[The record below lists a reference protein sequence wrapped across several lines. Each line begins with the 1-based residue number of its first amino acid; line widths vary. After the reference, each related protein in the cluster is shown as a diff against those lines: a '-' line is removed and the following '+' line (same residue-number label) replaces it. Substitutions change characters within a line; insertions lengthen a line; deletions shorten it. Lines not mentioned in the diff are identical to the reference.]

1 MALIL
6 LGQPQSDEIEAGFT
20 YVAGE
25 VRAGKPGIFLGRK
38 SDAFCLIVGSPKRF
52 EIAGGYA
59 VGADLSTAQLAAM
72 RDRIM
77 QLLHGRKVV
86 DRIRNGV

>member
-6 LGQPQSDEIEAGFT
+6 LGQPDADDVDAGFE
-20 YVAGE
+20 YIASE

-38 SDAFCLIVGSPKRF
+38 SDAFCLLMASPRKF
-52 EIAGGYA
+52 ELAGGIA
-59 VGADLSTAQLAAM
+59 IGADLSTAQLAAF

-77 QLLHGRKVV
+77 HLLHGKKVV
-86 DRIRNGV
+86 ERLRGL